1 MGKSYVTLEQ
11 AVCPICAET
20 KDTGNLLL
28 DRRMRDTFEHKTT
41 TGVDI
46 CPDCQKMIDDG
57 YIALVGADEKQSV
70 ISHDNRIK
78 VEDAFRL
85 AEYLW
90 IKRHVAVQIFD
101 TEFGEHPFVFIDQEA
116 IDKVKEIV
124 ANAEDQS

>member
-1 MGKSYVTLEQ
+1 MSKSYVTLEQ
-11 AVCPICAET
+11 AICPICTET
-20 KDTGNLLL
+20 KDTGALLL
-28 DRRMRDTFEHKTT
+28 DRRMRDTFEMHTT

-46 CPDCQKMIDDG
+46 CKDCREKIDDG

-70 ISHDNRIK
+70 INDNKIK
-78 VEDAFRL
+78 VEDAHRL

-101 TEFGEHPFVFIDQEA
+101 TDFTEHDFVYIDQEA

-124 ANAEDQS
+124 ANAEG